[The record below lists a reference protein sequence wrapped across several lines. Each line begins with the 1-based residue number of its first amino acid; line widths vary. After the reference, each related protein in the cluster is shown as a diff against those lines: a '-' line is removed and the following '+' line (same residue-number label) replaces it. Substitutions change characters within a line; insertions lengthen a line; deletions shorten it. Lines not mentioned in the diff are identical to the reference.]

1 MSQFRADKE
10 IKMAKDYVIEVRVKN
25 GFLHGKMR
33 EMGLHTNV
41 ALSEKSGVSQGRI
54 SEFLNLRSYPMSRVT
69 GEWLSGVMQLA
80 EALDCLPEDLFPPQH
95 LQNTLQKNKAEFEL
109 NLDELTMLAGDD
121 TPETLMLADETR
133 ATVHGALDKLAE
145 KSPRRAKAV
154 REHFFEDATLE
165 QIGDNMT
172 RLNHLQ
178 QPDGIGVSSSRARS
192 LLLVGMRDLK
202 KILAKDFR
210 DRKSHGWS
218 V

>member
-1 MSQFRADKE
+1 
-10 IKMAKDYVIEVRVKN
+10 MAKDYVIEVRVKN

-95 LQNTLQKNKAEFEL
+95 LQNPLQKNKAEFEL